1 MTTVACTLVSLCVCL
16 TLATGLPAAKRQPPP
31 LPLTLT
37 HDNDDVLA
45 GSDFLSVFMPRM
57 RESDRPFEPHSPQ
70 YALNSVGHLANP
82 FQRISDK
89 YSRYKTAKY
98 SYNTLEIAPTI
109 DTETKT
115 TTLFTEP
122 TTVEDAPTTSNYVY
136 ERNPDSPNEV
146 VQTDPPIEEE
156 TTKLETTTEQIATE
170 KVEEKVISVR
180 VSSSVARHS
189 FRTIETS
196 TAKSVS
202 RVWTKHDD
210 ENLVSTLV
218 TQEQPTITAVQRSEF
233 GVEEAPLPN
242 SRRTITNKQKDETN
256 YEKQEEIEGKVQ
268 EVSVYGNDEQ
278 QLPKG
283 KLPVFEIHFHN
294 PPAALI
300 SNYGSKPDTER
311 NEDAHQFRRKEF
323 RQLSHPIS
331 YQSRISSPTSD
342 SSVNFYRENPRNNYQ
357 AAQDSIKNYQPSSD
371 PFSNYKPT
379 SDTKNYQQAAENPR
393 NYQTSAEEV
402 RNYQALAET
411 RRNYQTTAESSR
423 SFQSAPETRKNYQAT
438 AEAKRNYQSTAE
450 TVNQPVIS
458 QPYPPAAYRSDGNS
472 DDSESRYQETPTRN
486 EEPKEQTYGEPEKVY
501 GQPEVNYEVDEAVS
515 VITNGKA
522 HGVQVP
528 TPPPMQSPSNQDDPS
543 GQNKFGYVVE
553 GRNFRKYRVEERT
566 ADGFI
571 VGEYGVVSHDDGSLR
586 GVRYTADSTINPRLI
601 YDTLVKFLSLK

>member
-1 MTTVACTLVSLCVCL
+1 MSVLQVSLCVCL
-16 TLATGLPAAKRQPPP
+16 TLASGLPAAKR
-31 LPLTLT
+31 LSLSHS
-37 HDNDDVLA
+37 HDSDDVLA

-57 RESDRPFEPHSPQ
+57 RESDRSFEPHQ
-70 YALNSVGHLANP
+70 YALNSVGHLTSP
-82 FQRISDK
+82 YQRISDK
-89 YSRYKTAKY
+89 YSRYKTTKY
-98 SYNTLEIAPTI
+98 DYNTLEVAPTV

-122 TTVEDAPTTSNYVY
+122 TTVEDVPTTSDYLY
-136 ERNPDSPNEV
+136 EKSADRSANEI
-146 VQTDPPIEEE
+146 QQPTDPPSEEG
-156 TTKLETTTEQIATE
+156 TTKIESTSEQVATE

-202 RVWTKHDD
+202 RVRANQED

-218 TQEQPTITAVQRSEF
+218 TQEQPTITAVQRSAF
-233 GVEEAPLPN
+233 GVEEAPLPD
-242 SRRTITNKQKDETN
+242 SREPDKHERKDETN

-268 EVSVYGNDEQ
+268 EVSVYGNDQ
-278 QLPKG
+278 QRLPKG

-300 SNYGSKPDTER
+300 SNYGAKPEIQR
-311 NEDAHQFRRKEF
+311 NEESHPFRRKEF
-323 RQLSHPIS
+323 RQLSQPIS

-342 SSVNFYRENPRNNYQ
+342 SSVNFYREHPRNNYP
-357 AAQDSIKNYQPSSD
+357 A
-371 PFSNYKPT
+371 
-379 SDTKNYQQAAENPR
+379 
-393 NYQTSAEEV
+393 V
-402 RNYQALAET
+402 
-411 RRNYQTTAESSR
+411 
-423 SFQSAPETRKNYQAT
+423 
-438 AEAKRNYQSTAE
+438 AE
-450 TVNQPVIS
+450 TVNQPVLS
-458 QPYPPAAYRSDGNS
+458 QPYPPAAYRSDKTPEG
-472 DDSESRYQETPTRN
+472 ESPNESSYKEIAPPN
-486 EEPKEQTYGEPEKVY
+486 EEHREQTYGEPEKVY

-528 TPPPMQSPSNQDDPS
+528 TPPPMQSPAGQEDPS